1 MIPDYWAYVAAVINV
16 LGTLTYVADVFRG
29 KARPNRVTWGVLTIA
44 PMIAFA
50 SMLSQGVGMAQSI
63 VIFSVGFS
71 PFLIFV
77 SSFLVKHPAW
87 QLKRFDIGCGVLSL
101 IGLLLWW
108 ITGEGN
114 VAIIFSILADGLAFL
129 PTLVKAYYHPET
141 ESPWTFMA
149 SEVATIMGLMTV
161 KNWNFETVGFQLY
174 ILAAN
179 IFAIV
184 FIYFKFGLWLENRR
198 KEAA

>member
-63 VIFSVGFS
+63 VTFSVGFS

-87 QLKRFDIGCGVLSL
+87 QMKRFDIGCGVLSL
-101 IGLLLWW
+101 FGLLLWW
-108 ITGEGN
+108 MTGEGN

-141 ESPWTFMA
+141 ESPWAFMV
-149 SEVATIMGLMTV
+149 SQIATIMGLLTV
-161 KNWNFETVGFQLY
+161 KIWNFENVGFQLY
-174 ILAAN
+174 ILATN
-179 IFAIV
+179 VLAIA
-184 FIYFKFGLWLENRR
+184 FIYFKFGLWLESRR

>member
-63 VIFSVGFS
+63 VTFSVGFS

-184 FIYFKFGLWLENRR
+184 FIYFKFGLWLENLR

>member
-63 VIFSVGFS
+63 VTFSVGFS

>member
-16 LGTLTYVADVFRG
+16 LGTLTYVVDVFRG

-63 VIFSVGFS
+63 VTFSVGFS

-101 IGLLLWW
+101 FGLLLWW

-114 VAIIFSILADGLAFL
+114 ADPHSLF
-129 PTLVKAYYHPET
+129 
-141 ESPWTFMA
+141 
-149 SEVATIMGLMTV
+149 
-161 KNWNFETVGFQLY
+161 
-174 ILAAN
+174 
-179 IFAIV
+179 
-184 FIYFKFGLWLENRR
+184 
-198 KEAA
+198 

>member
-16 LGTLTYVADVFRG
+16 LGTLTYVVDVFRG

-63 VIFSVGFS
+63 VTFSVGFS
-71 PFLIFV
+71 PFLIFI

-101 IGLLLWW
+101 FGLLLWW

-141 ESPWTFMA
+141 ESPWAFMV
-149 SEVATIMGLMTV
+149 SQIATIMVLLTV
-161 KNWNFETVGFQLY
+161 KIWNFENVGFQLY
-174 ILAAN
+174 ILATN
-179 IFAIV
+179 VLAIA
-184 FIYFKFGLWLENRR
+184 FIYFKFGLWLEGRR

>member
-63 VIFSVGFS
+63 VTFSVGFS

-87 QLKRFDIGCGVLSL
+87 QMKRFDIGCGVLSL
-101 IGLLLWW
+101 FGLLLWW
-108 ITGEGN
+108 MTGEGN

-129 PTLVKAYYHPET
+129 PTMVKAYYHPET

-161 KNWNFETVGFQLY
+161 KNWNFETAGFQLY

-184 FIYFKFGLWLENRR
+184 FIYFKFGLWLESRR

>member
-16 LGTLTYVADVFRG
+16 LGTLTYVVDVFRG

-63 VIFSVGFS
+63 VTFSVGFS
-71 PFLIFV
+71 PFLIFI

-101 IGLLLWW
+101 FGLLLWW

>member
-63 VIFSVGFS
+63 VTFSVGFS

-184 FIYFKFGLWLENRR
+184 FIYFKFGLWLESRR
-198 KEAA
+198 KEGA

>member
-16 LGTLTYVADVFRG
+16 LGTLTYVMDVFSG
-29 KARPNRVTWGVLTIA
+29 KARPSRVTWGVLTIA

-63 VIFSVGFS
+63 VTFSVGFS

-101 IGLLLWW
+101 FGLLLWW

-149 SEVATIMGLMTV
+149 SEVATIIGLMTV

-184 FIYFKFGLWLENRR
+184 FIYFKFGLWLESRR